1 MLEIKQVKKQYD
13 HFMLDC
19 SLQVKPGHITAL
31 IGENGAGKS
40 TTFKA
45 VLGLISID
53 SGRIS
58 LFGRDSGECTLKD
71 KQQLGVVLSDSGFSN
86 YLNAKDIMRIL
97 SQMYEHFDKARF
109 LDQLQR
115 MGLPLDKKLKE
126 FSTGM
131 KAKLKLLTALS
142 HQAKLL
148 ILDEPTAGL
157 DVMARDEMLNLLR
170 EYMEEDEERSILIS
184 SHISSDL
191 EQLAD
196 DVYMIA
202 KGSIV
207 LHEDTDVLLS
217 NYAVL
222 KLTEEQFV
230 KIDRS
235 WIKRVCRESY
245 GYRALTDQKQFYLE
259 NDPDIVIEK
268 SSIDDVIL
276 MMTKGETL

>member
-53 SGRIS
+53 SGSIS
-58 LFGRDSGECTLKD
+58 LFGRDRSECTLKD

-97 SQMYEHFDKARF
+97 SQMYEHFDKTRF

-131 KAKLKLLTALS
+131 KAKFKLLTALS

-148 ILDEPTAGL
+148 ILD
-157 DVMARDEMLNLLR
+157 VNWCNK
-170 EYMEEDEERSILIS
+170 
-184 SHISSDL
+184 
-191 EQLAD
+191 
-196 DVYMIA
+196 IA
-202 KGSIV
+202 CI
-207 LHEDTDVLLS
+207 
-217 NYAVL
+217 
-222 KLTEEQFV
+222 
-230 KIDRS
+230 
-235 WIKRVCRESY
+235 
-245 GYRALTDQKQFYLE
+245 
-259 NDPDIVIEK
+259 
-268 SSIDDVIL
+268 
-276 MMTKGETL
+276 

>member
-53 SGRIS
+53 SGSIS
-58 LFGRDSGECTLKD
+58 LFGRDSSECTLKD

-97 SQMYEHFDKARF
+97 SQMYEYFDKARF

-131 KAKLKLLTALS
+131 KAKFKLLTALS

-222 KLTEEQFV
+222 KLTEEQFE

-235 WIKRVCRESY
+235 WINRVCRESY

-259 NDPDIVIEK
+259 NYPDIVIEK

-276 MMTKGETL
+276 MMTKGEML